1 MTFDLFS
8 LLPHFQS
15 VLSVKKKI
23 KTAATQEKSPID
35 SFKELSGNYP
45 YLTLMLLSLQQL
57 LGDVIY
63 YSALTSFGYG

>member
-1 MTFDLFS
+1 M
-8 LLPHFQS
+8 
-15 VLSVKKKI
+15 
-23 KTAATQEKSPID
+23 KTAATQEKTPID

-63 YSALTSFGYG
+63 YSALTSFGYGWISDEN